1 MSADEHEHE
10 HEHGRGHGHGH
21 GQDSDDARDR
31 RVNDKRADEH
41 AEDEHAEGVRGD
53 GRRDGEPSAAAEPP
67 ASGAAA
73 PDAVDGEEE
82 GLDELALRRIM
93 HRAVEEIEP
102 SDAALDHLRR
112 AVPARRAR
120 KRQAMVG
127 VAAAAL
133 FIGTAVPA
141 LVHVT
146 NSPGSSDDRPSIAG
160 HGEDVHGGTGGDERG
175 PERRER
181 DAEDRADPSKSKE
194 KDGAKERE
202 KEKGGE
208 AGSGTGVGPDPS
220 GTMAVTSP
228 VCDAS
233 QLGGADAT
241 AGAPDAEGKVYGGFR
256 VSNVSNTSCTVSG
269 SGSVGAMALG
279 AADAARVN
287 VVDHTAGDA
296 ATELPEPVMAR
307 AELVLAPGA
316 SYEVKF
322 AWVPAESCPSTGGG
336 SGGSGSGGASPE
348 PTPSDDTGSA
358 DQSTMDT
365 QMLKEDG
372 GTADGS
378 VTVSHV
384 AEPGAPNAG
393 TTISNACAGTVYRT
407 GVLPVQQ

>member
-1 MSADEHEHE
+1 MSADGHEHE
-10 HEHGRGHGHGH
+10 HEHGRGHGHG
-21 GQDSDDARDR
+21 SDDAQGKH
-31 RVNDKRADEH
+31 VNDKHVNDKH
-41 AEDEHAEGVRGD
+41 
-53 GRRDGEPSAAAEPP
+53 
-67 ASGAAA
+67 
-73 PDAVDGEEE
+73 VDGDEE

-160 HGEDVHGGTGGDERG
+160 HGEDVHGGTGGDERD

-181 DAEDRADPSKSKE
+181 DAEDRADASKSKK
-194 KDGAKERE
+194 KDGTKERE

-208 AGSGTGVGPDPS
+208 AGSGPGVGPDPS

-256 VSNVSNTSCTVSG
+256 VSNVSSTSCTVSG
-269 SGSVGAMALG
+269 SGSVAVMALG
-279 AADAARVN
+279 AADATRVN

-296 ATELPEPVMAR
+296 ATELPAPVQATS
-307 AELVLAPGA
+307 ELVLAPGA

-336 SGGSGSGGASPE
+336 SGGNGDGGASPE

-384 AEPGAPNAG
+384 AEPGAPNAD

-407 GVLPVQQ
+407 GVLPVQ